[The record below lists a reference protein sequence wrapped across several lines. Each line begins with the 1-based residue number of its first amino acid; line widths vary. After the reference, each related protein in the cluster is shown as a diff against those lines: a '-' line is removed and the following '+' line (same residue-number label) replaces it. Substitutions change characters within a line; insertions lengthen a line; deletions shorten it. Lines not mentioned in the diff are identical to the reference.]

1 MDFDYCFEC
10 KKNTDIVIDHR
21 QGDRVC
27 TECGLVLEACG
38 IDETAEW
45 RNFNDDNND
54 KDPNRVGSVMSPLL
68 NHGNQLVTLISN
80 PHKIADHSGDVLF
93 SKRLHNPDTNLV
105 KGLDIIASMADSL
118 GLVATI
124 KNRAD
129 EIYVKVE
136 EHKLCRG
143 KKLNAILAA
152 CLFIACRESK
162 LSRTLKELSTVADGV
177 KVKEINKAIEVIKKQ
192 LEVHMGSVATVELV
206 RRFCSNLGM
215 KNQGV
220 VAVQE
225 AVTNAEEF
233 DIRRTPKSVLAAIIY
248 MITQLSGDKKS
259 LKDISV
265 SAEVAELTIK
275 KSYNDLY
282 PYATRF
288 IPHWYAK
295 EEDIKKLCLL

>member
-10 KKNTDIVIDHR
+10 KKNTDIVVDHK

-27 TECGLVLEACG
+27 TECGLVLEAHS

-54 KDPNRVGSVMSPLL
+54 KDPNRVGSAMSPFLD
-68 NHGNQLVTLISN
+68 HGNQLVTLISN
-80 PHKIADHSGDVLF
+80 PHKTGDHSGDVL
-93 SKRLHNPDTNLV
+93 SSRRLHKAGTNLV
-105 KGLDIIASMADSL
+105 KGLEIIASMADSL

-152 CLFIACRESK
+152 CLFIACRENK
-162 LSRTLKELSTVADGV
+162 LSRTLKELGTVADGV
-177 KVKEINKAIEVIKKQ
+177 KVKEINKAIDLIRKH
-192 LEVHMGSVATVELV
+192 LEVSMGGLATVELV
-206 RRFCSNLGM
+206 RRFCSNLGV
-215 KNQGV
+215 KNRIV

-225 AVTNAEEF
+225 AVTNVEEL
-233 DIRRTPKSVLAAIIY
+233 DIRRSPKSVLAAIIY
-248 MITQLSGDKKS
+248 MITQLSEDRKC
-259 LKDISV
+259 LKDISMI
-265 SAEVAELTIK
+265 AEVAELTIK
-275 KSYNDLY
+275 KSYKDLY

-288 IPHWYAK
+288 MPNWYAN
-295 EEDIKKLCLL
+295 EEDIKKLSPP